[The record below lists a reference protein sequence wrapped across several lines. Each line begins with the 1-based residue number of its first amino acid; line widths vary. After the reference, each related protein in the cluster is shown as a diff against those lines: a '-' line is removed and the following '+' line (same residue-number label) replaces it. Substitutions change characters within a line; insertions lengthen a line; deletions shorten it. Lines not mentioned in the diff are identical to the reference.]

1 MEPRTD
7 RTSNGTSNRNLE
19 PGSRKQERCAGAGRR
34 GWERL
39 LLAAVL
45 LAVTTAC
52 GSTPAPAPASG
63 GENITPGDWITID
76 RDLAA
81 TRFSPLD
88 EIDATNVAGLQQA
101 WTFALGGR
109 GGSQAVPVALGG
121 VLYIPAQNEIVALD
135 GDTGEPVWRFEAA
148 PAPAAGRGRGG
159 PGGGRGRA
167 GGAPPGQ
174 PASGSPPA
182 PQPSNRGLAY
192 WAGDGEDLSARIFFM
207 AGNRLNAIDAA
218 TGVPVGDFGTSGYVE
233 IGVPY
238 NGAPTIYRNAVI
250 VGATTGEV
258 PQGPAGNPRAFDAR
272 TGAKLWEFQ
281 TVPRPG
287 EPYNDQW
294 GDGWEQRSGANM
306 WAFSATVDAE
316 RGLVYLPIAGPAANY
331 YGGDRPGNNDYA
343 NSIVAVDAETGE
355 YRWHFQTVHHDL
367 WDSDAPSAGTIVDV
381 TVDGVRIPAIA
392 HVTKTSYMFF
402 LNRETGEPVFG
413 VEERPVPAGDV
424 PGEWY
429 SPTQPFPLK
438 PPPLSRVSFDKD
450 TDMVRPEDTTPEHV
464 AACQDLWDRSGGFYN
479 AGPFTPFSFHA
490 DGTPP
495 QSTIQLPGGTGGV
508 NWGGPASDPTTG
520 YVYVNAHDTSLVGWV
535 EVRKPG
541 GNYGRGVSEDVPY
554 DRASVDGPGP
564 YFTFSA
570 GGMPCTRPPWGR
582 LVAIDGNTGEIAWA
596 VPLGIT
602 ASLPEDRQA
611 TGGSGSAGPTVTG
624 GGLVFVGAT
633 NDRRFR
639 AFDAR
644 TGAELWSTELDAS
657 ANANPM
663 SYQGRSGKQYVAVM
677 AGGALMVYALP

>member
-1 MEPRTD
+1 MDPRTS
-7 RTSNGTSNRNLE
+7 RRSSNRAANGPLA
-19 PGSRKQERCAGAGRR
+19 RLAGAG
-34 GWERL
+34 L
-39 LLAAVL
+39 AALKAPLALAALLA
-45 LAVTTAC
+45 LATAC
-52 GSTPAPAPASG
+52 GSASRSEPAA
-63 GENITPGDWITID
+63 GETIPPGDWITVN
-76 RDLAA
+76 RDLAG
-81 TRFSPLD
+81 TRYSPLE
-88 EIDATNVAGLQQA
+88 EIDAANVGALRQA
-101 WTFALGGR
+101 WTFGLGGR
-109 GGSQAVPVALGG
+109 GGSQAVPVAVGG
-121 VLYIPAQNEIVALD
+121 VVYIPAQNEVVALD
-135 GDTGEPVWRFEAA
+135 GDSGEPVWRHEAA
-148 PAPAAGRGRGG
+148 PAPGGGRGRGG
-159 PGGGRGRA
+159 PGGGRGGGRV
-167 GGAPPGQ
+167 GGAPAGP
-174 PASGSPPA
+174 PPA
-182 PQPSNRGLAY
+182 PQPSNRGLAW
-192 WAGDGEDLSARIFFM
+192 WAGDGDAAARIFFM
-207 AGNRLNAIDAA
+207 AGNRLSALDAA
-218 TGVPVGDFGTSGYVE
+218 TGVPVADFGTGGHVE

-250 VGATTGEV
+250 VGATVGEV

-272 TGAKLWEFQ
+272 TGEKLWEFQ
-281 TVPRPG
+281 TVPRAG

-306 WAFSATVDAE
+306 WAFSATVDAA

-367 WDSDAPSAGTIVDV
+367 WDSDTPSAGPLLDV
-381 TVDGVRIPAIA
+381 TVNGERVPAIA

-402 LNRETGEPVFG
+402 LDRETGEPVFG

-429 SPTQPFPLK
+429 SPTQPFPLR

-479 AGPFTPFSFHA
+479 AGPFTPFRFHE

-564 YFTFSA
+564 YFTFGA
-570 GGMPCTRPPWGR
+570 GGMPCTRPPWAR
-582 LVAIDGNTGEIAWA
+582 LVAVDGNTGEIAWA
-596 VPLGIT
+596 VPLGL
-602 ASLPEDRQA
+602 SQGLPEDRQA
-611 TGGSGSAGPTVTG
+611 TGASGSAGPTVTA

-633 NDRRFR
+633 SDRRFR

-644 TGAELWSTELDAS
+644 HGTELWSAELEAS

-677 AGGALMVYALP
+677 AGGTLVVYGLP

>member
-1 MEPRTD
+1 MAL
-7 RTSNGTSNRNLE
+7 RTSNRTPNANLE
-19 PGSRKQERCAGAGRR
+19 PGSRNQERLAGARTVAAAT
-34 GWERL
+34 
-39 LLAAVL
+39 LLA
-45 LAVTTAC
+45 LATAC
-52 GSTPAPAPASG
+52 GSSPRSEPTPG
-63 GENITPGDWITID
+63 GENIPPGDWITIN

-88 EIDATNVAGLQQA
+88 EIDATNVATLQQA
-101 WTFALGGR
+101 WTFSPGGR
-109 GGSQAVPVALGG
+109 GGSQAVPVAVGG
-121 VLYIPAQNEIVALD
+121 VVYIPAQNEVVALD
-135 GDTGEPVWRFEAA
+135 GDTGEPVWRHEAA
-148 PAPAAGRGRGG
+148 PAAGGGRGRGA
-159 PGGGRGRA
+159 PGGGRGRGRA
-167 GGAPPGQ
+167 GGAPAG
-174 PASGSPPA
+174 PP
-182 PQPSNRGLAY
+182 PPSQPSNRGLAY
-192 WAGDGEDLSARIFFM
+192 WAGDGEGTPARVFFM
-207 AGNRLNAIDAA
+207 AGNRLSAIDAA
-218 TGVPVGDFGTSGYVE
+218 TGTAVAEFGSGGYVE

-238 NGAPTIYRNAVI
+238 NGAPTIYRHAVI
-250 VGATTGEV
+250 VGASVGEV

-272 TGAKLWEFQ
+272 TGEKLWEFQ
-281 TVPRPG
+281 TVPQPG

-306 WAFSATVDAE
+306 WAFSATVDAA

-343 NSIVAVDAETGE
+343 NSLVAVDAETGE

-367 WDSDAPSAGTIVDV
+367 WDADTPSAGTMLDV
-381 TVDGVRIPAIA
+381 TVNGQRVPAIA
-392 HVTKTSYMFF
+392 HVTKTSYLFF

-413 VEERPVPAGDV
+413 VEERPVPSGDV

-450 TDMVRPEDTTPEHV
+450 TDMVRPEDTTPGHV

-479 AGPFTPFSFHA
+479 AGPFTPFRFHE

-535 EVRKPG
+535 EVRKAG

-554 DRASVDGPGP
+554 DRASVGGPGP

-570 GGMPCTRPPWGR
+570 PVPDETGRPMGSLPCTRPPWAR
-582 LVAIDGNTGEIAWA
+582 LVAIDGNTGDIAWA
-596 VPLGIT
+596 VPLGT
-602 ASLPEDRQA
+602 AEGLPVGRQA
-611 TGGSGSAGPTVTG
+611 TGASGSAGPTVTG

-644 TGAELWSTELDAS
+644 SGAELWSVQHDAS

-677 AGGALMVYALP
+677 AGSALMVYALP